1 MQPASEVHPADESV
15 EVAMPRDAKCVAD
28 SPEPDADTGTTGR
41 AASPPATAE
50 EQRQHREVMV
60 AIAVLTV
67 CGMAYQTANGACLP
81 LYAKYA
87 ERLGLGESAGGLV
100 IAAPSVARVILNL
113 RLGKLADDLGRKELL
128 VGGSLIMAI
137 GAYCTAAA
145 SSLWMML
152 LARLLMGAGGAASDI
167 AAQACRLDV
176 VARFPARRGMLLGAA
191 QSLTMLAYAAGPV
204 VGGRLALHGGVHVP
218 FNVLGVV
225 LCVCAPLYG
234 FLPKTQAATA
244 RPTAAGGVHADDAL
258 EASTPLPSTPTREL
272 LRDPRQR
279 GLLLLRFALTAGWS
293 AWMTVLPVHL
303 SHRFGLDTAQLG
315 FYFSLM
321 TLLGFAASPVGG
333 LVSDRLGRHAVARV
347 GAVLSAVSLGCLPA
361 TSTLAGFWSLMAVW
375 EVSEASMNAATTA
388 ASADITRVELR
399 GVQSSLLS
407 QVQDATFVVMPTAL
421 GALSSWLGTDVA
433 LVLTASLQ
441 LCAIAGFAALMRLGG
456 NLPLPLSLGMGRAAK
471 RESDE

>member
-28 SPEPDADTGTTGR
+28 SPDPDADTGTTGR

-244 RPTAAGGVHADDAL
+244 R
-258 EASTPLPSTPTREL
+258 
-272 LRDPRQR
+272 
-279 GLLLLRFALTAGWS
+279 
-293 AWMTVLPVHL
+293 
-303 SHRFGLDTAQLG
+303 
-315 FYFSLM
+315 
-321 TLLGFAASPVGG
+321 
-333 LVSDRLGRHAVARV
+333 LVSIKPVATVETKGNQGALDHLQGHPEIDETSQQHVPSETGRTINVQFHRH
-347 GAVLSAVSLGCLPA
+347 
-361 TSTLAGFWSLMAVW
+361 
-375 EVSEASMNAATTA
+375 
-388 ASADITRVELR
+388 
-399 GVQSSLLS
+399 QSSVIAS
-407 QVQDATFVVMPTAL
+407 
-421 GALSSWLGTDVA
+421 VA
-433 LVLTASLQ
+433 AQ
-441 LCAIAGFAALMRLGG
+441 G
-456 NLPLPLSLGMGRAAK
+456 
-471 RESDE
+471 